1 MEPLNSSVTRSV
13 ILLLTLLGA
22 FMTVTNLD
30 NASLQKLMTTEPDLL
45 LLDVRTPEEFT
56 MLGHI
61 PGAQLLPIHTIPDQM
76 ASLNPERKT
85 VVICEH
91 GVRSY
96 DASQY
101 LAHHGFKQV
110 YQLAAGMAD
119 WNGPRS
125 FSSNTEDARE
135 DATH

>member
-1 MEPLNSSVTRSV
+1 MS
-13 ILLLTLLGA
+13 
-22 FMTVTNLD
+22 VTNLD
-30 NASLQKLMTTEPDLL
+30 NAGLQTMMTEEKDLL

-56 MLGHI
+56 TLGHI
-61 PGAQLLPIHTIPDQM
+61 PGAHLMPIHTIPQM
-76 ASLNPERKT
+76 MATLDPQRKT

-96 DASQY
+96 DASHY
-101 LAHHGFKQV
+101 LAHHGFQHV

-125 FSSNTEDARE
+125 FSSKSPAEGAETSL
-135 DATH
+135 

>member
-1 MEPLNSSVTRSV
+1 
-13 ILLLTLLGA
+13 
-22 FMTVTNLD
+22 MTVTNLD
-30 NASLQKLMTTEPDLL
+30 NASLQKLMIEEPEVL

-61 PGAQLLPIHTIPDQM
+61 PGAHLLPIHMIPDQM
-76 ASLNPERKT
+76 AGLDPERKT

-96 DASQY
+96 DASHY
-101 LAHHGFKQV
+101 LAHNGFKSV

-125 FSSNTEDARE
+125 FSSDDAMEDA
-135 DATH
+135 AL